1 MYMQNNM
8 NPNQSMS
15 NMGRFGDNQ
24 MVHAQSG
31 EMVVPNSV
39 LQQNPQLGMGI
50 AKALVD
56 QGVDPNRQVVGSGA
70 GSMNPMTGQ
79 QEFFDLGKI
88 LKTVA
93 PIAIGAMIGPAAG
106 AGLGGMFGAGS
117 TAGSFLSN
125 PFVSRA
131 LTGALT
137 SKLGGAKTKDALLA
151 GVLSGGLGAMFGGG
165 TGSDA
170 TNQAAVKAGTIGKDM
185 SKELARNQA
194 VPEAISKTA
203 TDTASESIKGA
214 FVPKTFSGELLQ
226 AAGIG
231 EDNLLSKLLN
241 TKTGEGLTAGLIAQL
256 LAGGDEDEDTRTAYE
271 RRPFG
276 AGGPGGKLGGI
287 TYANMGGEMGFPR
300 RNGGIDPS
308 EGSGRK
314 DDVPAMLMAGEFVL
328 TKDAVKGLGG
338 GNQRKGIQRAYNMMD
353 NLEAR
358 A

>member
-15 NMGRFGDNQ
+15 NMGRFGDNK

-93 PIAIGAMIGPAAG
+93 PIAIGAMVGPAAG

-165 TGSDA
+165 TGVIGSNA

-203 TDTASESIKGA
+203 TDTAAESIKGPQV
-214 FVPKTFSGELLQ
+214 VPKTFSGELLTMPL
-226 AAGIG
+226 GIG
-231 EDNLLSKLLN
+231 EDNLLSGKFLGSGL
-241 TKTGEGLTAGLIAQL
+241 GQGLTAGLIMQL
-256 LAGGDEDEDTRTAYE
+256 VSWWR
-271 RRPFG
+271 
-276 AGGPGGKLGGI
+276 
-287 TYANMGGEMGFPR
+287 
-300 RNGGIDPS
+300 
-308 EGSGRK
+308 
-314 DDVPAMLMAGEFVL
+314 
-328 TKDAVKGLGG
+328 
-338 GNQRKGIQRAYNMMD
+338 
-353 NLEAR
+353 
-358 A
+358 

>member
-1 MYMQNNM
+1 M

-15 NMGRFGDNQ
+15 NMGRFGDNK

-93 PIAIGAMIGPAAG
+93 PIAIGAMVGPAAG

-203 TDTASESIKGA
+203 TDVASEGIKG
-214 FVPKTFSGELLQ
+214 VTTGGGNSGGFLNAL
-226 AAGIG
+226 GIG
-231 EDNLLSKLLN
+231 DDSL
-241 TKTGEGLTAGLIAQL
+241 TGKFLGSGLGQGLTAGLLMQL
-256 LAGGDEDEDTRTAYE
+256 LAGGEDEGDMRSEYE
-271 RRPFG
+271 RKPFG
-276 AGGPGGKLGGI
+276 YGGPGGKLGGI
-287 TYANMGGEMGFPR
+287 TYANMVGEMGFPR